1 MGVWG
6 WIVLYL
12 LLFVLLQ
19 LLIYRYLRS
28 DEDAPLFSST
38 APNGDPAAIEE
49 FTNLDD
55 RTHVEDRGRSDDPSV
70 VVCPRCGTENE
81 TGFTY
86 CRNCV
91 SPMTAR

>member
-6 WIVLYL
+6 WIVLYV
-12 LLFVLLQ
+12 LLFSLLQ

-28 DEDAPLFSST
+28 DEDAPLFRST
-38 APNGDPAAIEE
+38 PPNREPAPIDEIRDFDEPK
-49 FTNLDD
+49 
-55 RTHVEDRGRSDDPSV
+55 RSDDPTV
-70 VVCPRCGTENE
+70 VTCPRCGTENE
-81 TGFTY
+81 TGYTY

>member
-6 WIVLYL
+6 WIVLY
-12 LLFVLLQ
+12 VLAFSLVQ

-28 DEDAPLFSST
+28 DEDAPLFNST
-38 APNGDPAAIEE
+38 TPNRDPAAFEE
-49 FTNLDD
+49 FAADD
-55 RTHVEDRGRSDDPSV
+55 RPHSDDPSV
-70 VVCPRCGTENE
+70 VVCPRCGTENA

-91 SPMTAR
+91 NPMAAP

>member
-6 WIVLYL
+6 WIVLYV
-12 LLFVLLQ
+12 LLFALVQ

-38 APNGDPAAIEE
+38 PPNRDPAAVEE
-49 FTNLDD
+49 IRN
-55 RTHVEDRGRSDDPSV
+55 REDRRRSDDPSV
-70 VVCPRCGTENE
+70 VVCPRCGTENG

>member
-6 WIVLYL
+6 WIVLYV
-12 LLFVLLQ
+12 LLFSLLQ

-28 DEDAPLFSST
+28 DEDAPLFRST
-38 APNGDPAAIEE
+38 PPNRETTAVEEVRELEDRQRSNDPA
-49 FTNLDD
+49 
-55 RTHVEDRGRSDDPSV
+55 V

-86 CRNCV
+86 CRSCV
-91 SPMTAR
+91 NPMTAR

>member
-6 WIVLYL
+6 WIVLYVL
-12 LLFVLLQ
+12 LLSLLW
-19 LLIYRYLRS
+19 LVIYRYLRS
-28 DEDAPLFSST
+28 DEDAALFHST
-38 APNGDPAAIEE
+38 PPAREHSPVEDVRE
-49 FTNLDD
+49 FED
-55 RTHVEDRGRSDDPSV
+55 RTRSDDPSV

-91 SPMTAR
+91 NPMAAR